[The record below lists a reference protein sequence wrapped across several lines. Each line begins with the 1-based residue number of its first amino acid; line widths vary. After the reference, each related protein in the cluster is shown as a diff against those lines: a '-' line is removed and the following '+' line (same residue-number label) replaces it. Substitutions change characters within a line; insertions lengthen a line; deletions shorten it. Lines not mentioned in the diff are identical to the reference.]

1 MNAPLSPRLL
11 QEPAEV
17 PAVAGA
23 AKRGIGERVPRK
35 EDQRFL
41 LGQGQYV
48 GDIRMPDMLDVAF
61 VRAPVA
67 HARIRGIEK
76 PAGYE
81 SLVYAM
87 DELTGVKPILAA
99 SALPGFQKSS
109 QWPLAKDKVRHVGE
123 PVVAC
128 VAPTRARAEDVAA
141 QVVVD
146 YEELPV
152 LADMFGA
159 MASDTLVHED
169 WKNNIFVET
178 HIDKVMLENQAD
190 TLKVSRKLRTSRQ
203 CMMPL
208 EGRAVLC
215 WWDTRL
221 DQLVMYSAAQIP
233 HINRTGLAECLGLD
247 EGQIRVISPDVG
259 GGFGY
264 KALLLP
270 EEIVCAWL
278 ARHLGRPVRWLEDRR
293 EQLTAN
299 ANCREHAYD
308 ISVEVE
314 KNGRLVGIEC
324 DAVVDSGAYSSY
336 PFSACLEGA
345 QVGSIL
351 PGPYVVDRYK
361 CHTRSAAT
369 NKPPIL
375 PYRGVARTG
384 VCFAIE
390 LMMDAAARAL
400 GIEPYELRAESLVPA
415 AAMPYTNITNKL
427 FDSGDYPTCMHKAIE
442 ALDWKG
448 WRAKQA
454 VANATAGTAPGAKRL
469 GLGMAIFCEQG
480 AHGTSVYHGWGIPMV
495 PGYEQCKARFT
506 PDGILEI
513 GIGVHSHGQGMET
526 SMAQIA
532 YSILGIDIERV
543 RIGHGDTALSPYS
556 TGTWG
561 SRSAVM
567 AGGAVGTACNA
578 LAKRV
583 KEIAAELL
591 KVSVDELKI
600 EAGLVFAPGSDK
612 QVTLTEIA
620 YTWYRAPQKLPLTID
635 PAGLEVVVGY
645 KTQPDTGTFSYACH
659 ACALEVDTATGNVK
673 LLDYAI
679 CEDGGVLLNPM
690 IVDGQILGGLAQGI
704 GTALYEEMPF
714 DDEGQPLASTLA
726 DYIMPGA
733 GEVPNVKIIHMETP
747 SPHTL
752 FGQKGLGE
760 GGAIAPPAAIIN
772 AINDALAA
780 TGAEITECPAS
791 PTRILAALAAAKTGA
806 PAAVQGAAA

>member
-1 MNAPLSPRLL
+1 MNAPISPRLL

-17 PAVAGA
+17 AGVTEA
-23 AKRGIGERVPRK
+23 GKRGIGQRVPRK
-35 EDQRFL
+35 EDKRLL
-41 LGQGQYV
+41 LGQGQFV

-67 HARIRGIEK
+67 HARIRGIDK
-76 PAGYE
+76 PRGYE
-81 SLVYAM
+81 ALVYAM
-87 DELTGVKPILAA
+87 DDLAGVKPILAA
-99 SALPGFQKSS
+99 SALPGFQKSA

-123 PVVAC
+123 AVVAC
-128 VAPTRARAEDVAA
+128 VAPSRARAEDLAA

-152 LADMFGA
+152 LAEMYGA
-159 MASDTLVHED
+159 MDSSTLVHED
-169 WKNNIFVET
+169 WKNNVFVET
-178 HIDKVMLENQAD
+178 HIDKKVAD
-190 TLKVSRKLRTSRQ
+190 NGAATVKVSRQLRTSRQ
-203 CMMPL
+203 CMMPI

-314 KNGRLVGIEC
+314 KGGRLVGIEC

-351 PGPYVVDRYK
+351 PGPYVMDRYK
-361 CHTRSAAT
+361 CRTRSAAT

-390 LMMDAAARAL
+390 LMMDAAARAV
-400 GIEPYELRAESLVPA
+400 GIEPYELRAQSLVPA
-415 AAMPYTNITNKL
+415 SAMPYTNITNKL
-427 FDSGDYPTCMHKAIE
+427 FDSGDYLTCMNKTLE
-442 ALDWKG
+442 ALNWQG
-448 WRAKQA
+448 WRAKQKEH
-454 VANATAGTAPGAKRL
+454 NGKAGTAPGAKRI
-469 GLGMAIFCEQG
+469 GLGMAIYCEQG

-506 PDGILEI
+506 PDGILEL

-532 YSILGIDIERV
+532 HSELGIAIERV
-543 RIGHGDTALSPYS
+543 RVSHGDTALSPYS

-567 AGGAVGTACNA
+567 AGGAVGTACKA
-578 LAKRV
+578 LAKRI
-583 KEIAAELL
+583 KAIAAELL
-591 KVSVDELKI
+591 KVDELELKI
-600 EAGLVFAPGSDK
+600 EAGQVFAPGSDK
-612 QVTLTEIA
+612 SISLTDIA
-620 YTWYRAPQKLPLTID
+620 HTWYRAPQKLPLTID
-635 PAGLEVVVGY
+635 PSGLEVVVGY

-679 CEDGGVLLNPM
+679 CEDGGTLLNPM

-704 GTALYEEMPF
+704 GTALYEEVPF
-714 DDEGQPLASTLA
+714 DAEGQPLASTLA

-733 GEVPNVKIIHMETP
+733 GEMPNVKILHMETP
-747 SPHTL
+747 SPHSL

-760 GGAIAPPAAIIN
+760 GGAIAPPAAIVN
-772 AINDALAA
+772 GINDALAA
-780 TGAEITECPAS
+780 LGAEVTVCPAS
-791 PTRILAALAAAKTGA
+791 PERVLAALSAVREAA
-806 PAAVQGAAA
+806 

>member
-1 MNAPLSPRLL
+1 MNAPIAPQLL
-11 QEPAEV
+11 REPAEV
-17 PAVAGA
+17 AAVADA
-23 AKRGIGERVPRK
+23 TRRGIGERVPRK
-35 EDQRFL
+35 EDQRLL
-41 LGQGQYV
+41 LGQGQFV

-76 PAGYE
+76 PAGCE
-81 SLVYAM
+81 ALVYGM
-87 DELTGVKPILAA
+87 DDLPAVKPIYAP
-99 SALPGFQKSS
+99 SALPGFQKSA
-109 QWPLAKDKVRHVGE
+109 QWPLARDKVRHVGE
-123 PVVAC
+123 AVAAC
-128 VAPTRARAEDVAA
+128 IAPSRARAEDIAA
-141 QVVVD
+141 QVMVD

-152 LADMFGA
+152 LADMYGA
-159 MASDTLVHED
+159 MASSTLVHED
-169 WKNNIFVET
+169 WTNNIFVET
-178 HIDKVMLENQAD
+178 HIDKKAVDNTAA
-190 TLKVSRKLRTSRQ
+190 TVKVSRKLRTSRQ

-278 ARHLGRPVRWLEDRR
+278 ARHTGRPVRWLEDRR

-314 KNGRLVGIEC
+314 KSGRLVGIEC

-351 PGPYVVDRYK
+351 PGPYVMDRYK

-390 LMMDAAARAL
+390 LMMDAAARAV
-400 GIEPYELRAESLVPA
+400 GIEPYELRAQSLVPA
-415 AAMPYTNITNKL
+415 SAMPYTNITNKL
-427 FDSGDYPTCMHKAIE
+427 FDSGDYLACMNQAIA
-442 ALDWKG
+442 ALDWPA
-448 WRAKQA
+448 WRAKQKEH
-454 VANATAGTAPGAKRL
+454 NAPAGAAQGGKRIGL
-469 GLGMAIFCEQG
+469 GLAIYCEQG

-532 YSILGIDIERV
+532 YSILGIEIERV
-543 RIGHGDTALSPYS
+543 RVSHGDTALSPYS

-567 AGGAVGTACNA
+567 AGGAVGTACKA
-578 LAKRV
+578 LARRV
-583 KEIAAELL
+583 TEIAAELL
-591 KVSVDELKI
+591 KTDAAGLKI
-600 EAGLVFAPGSDK
+600 EAGRVFLPGTDK
-612 QVTLTEIA
+612 HVSLTEIA

-679 CEDGGVLLNPM
+679 CEDGGTLLNPM
-690 IVDGQILGGLAQGI
+690 IVDGQIIGGLAQGI

-714 DDEGQPLASTLA
+714 DEQAQPLASTLA
-726 DYIMPGA
+726 DYLMPGA

-747 SPHTL
+747 SPHSL

-760 GGAIAPPAAIIN
+760 GGAIAPPAAIVN
-772 AINDALAA
+772 GINDALAA
-780 TGAEITECPAS
+780 LGAEVTECPAS
-791 PTRILAALAAAKTGA
+791 PARILAALARAK
-806 PAAVQGAAA
+806 AAA

>member
-1 MNAPLSPRLL
+1 MNAPISPRLL

-17 PAVAGA
+17 NHVTEAG
-23 AKRGIGERVPRK
+23 KRGIGERVPRK
-35 EDQRFL
+35 EDQRL
-41 LGQGQYV
+41 LQGQGQFV

-67 HARIRGIEK
+67 HARIGHIEK
-76 PAGYE
+76 PQGYE
-81 SLVYAM
+81 SLAYTMQDLA
-87 DELTGVKPILAA
+87 GVKPIHAP

-109 QWPLAKDKVRHVGE
+109 QYPLAHEKVRFAGE

-128 VAPTRARAEDVAA
+128 IAPSRARAEDIAA

-146 YEELPV
+146 YDELPV
-152 LADMFGA
+152 MHEMYQA
-159 MASDTLVHED
+159 MASDTLVHEH
-169 WKNNIFVET
+169 WANNIFVET
-178 HIDKVMLENQAD
+178 QIEKKVAETKGA
-190 TLKVSRKLRTSRQ
+190 TVKVSRKLRTSRQ
-203 CMMPL
+203 CMMPI

-215 WWDTRL
+215 FWDTRL

-247 EGQIRVISPDVG
+247 EGQVRVISPDVG

-293 EQLTAN
+293 EQLVAN

-308 ISVEVE
+308 ISVEVQAD
-314 KNGRLVGIEC
+314 GRLAAIEC

-351 PGPYVVDRYK
+351 PGPYVMDRYK
-361 CHTRSAAT
+361 CRTRSAAT

-390 LMMDAAARAL
+390 LMMDAAARKL
-400 GIEPYELRAESLVPA
+400 GIEPHALRAQSLVPA
-415 AAMPYTNITNKL
+415 SAMPYTNITNKL
-427 FDSGDYPTCMHKAIE
+427 FDSGDYLACMNKALE
-442 ALDWKG
+442 ALDWNG

-454 VANATAGTAPGAKRL
+454 QLNAKAGVAAGAKRI
-469 GLGMAIFCEQG
+469 GLGMAVYCEQG

-532 YSILGIDIERV
+532 HSILGIEIEQV
-543 RIGHGDTALSPYS
+543 RLSHGDTALSPYS

-578 LAKRV
+578 MAKRV

-591 KVSVDELKI
+591 KVKAEELVI
-600 EAGLVFAPGSDK
+600 ERGRIVAPGTDK
-612 QVTLTEIA
+612 HITLRDIA

-679 CEDGGVLLNPM
+679 CEDGGTLLNPM

-704 GTALYEEMPF
+704 GTALYEEVPF
-714 DDEGQPLASTLA
+714 DEQGQPLASTLA

-733 GEVPNVKIIHMETP
+733 GEMPNVKIIHMETP
-747 SPHTL
+747 SPHSL

-772 AINDALAA
+772 GINDALAA
-780 TGAEITECPAS
+780 MGAEITECPAS
-791 PTRILAALAAAKTGA
+791 PERILAALTASQGTAA
-806 PAAVQGAAA
+806 